1 MSKTWFKSLTHCNI
15 RPLWVPYGNPT
26 HRQLRNRMTHSE
38 KSKDTQ
44 NNMRWFPCMHSVCF
58 IYGNL
63 ICVVLLKQKIQSGFS
78 TNFSKNIQLVISIC
92 SPEAQQWTN
101 TMQEKRCNVHISV
114 SFKTGSFLWFRKSP
128 SNILSNLYLVSPW
141 V

>member
-1 MSKTWFKSLTHCNI
+1 MSLSWVSKTWFKSLTHCNN

-44 NNMRWFPCMHSVCF
+44 NNMKWFPCMHSVCL

-101 TMQEKRCNVHISV
+101 TMQEKDAMCTSV
-114 SFKTGSFLWFRKSP
+114 SHSKLGVFCDSESHP
-128 SNILSNLYLVSPW
+128 VIYW
-141 V
+141 VIFI